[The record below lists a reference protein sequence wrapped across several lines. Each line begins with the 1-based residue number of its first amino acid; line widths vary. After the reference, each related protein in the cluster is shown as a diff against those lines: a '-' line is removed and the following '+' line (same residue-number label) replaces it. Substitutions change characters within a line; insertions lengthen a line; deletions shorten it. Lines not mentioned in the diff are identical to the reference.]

1 MRTEAG
7 GYPFSMNTLLKS
19 ATLAA
24 LLALAPAA
32 WATLEPHE
40 SSERGVSVTVTPL
53 NVEPASHVWEFRV
66 SLETHAEDLVDD
78 LVATSALV
86 DERGA
91 KRHAIA
97 WKGPGPGGH
106 HRAGVLSFE
115 AIRPMPE
122 MIELLIWRPNE
133 AAPRAFRWRLR

>member
-1 MRTEAG
+1 
-7 GYPFSMNTLLKS
+7 MNSLLKGV
-19 ATLAA
+19 TLAA
-24 LLALAPAA
+24 VLALAPAV
-32 WATLEPHE
+32 WAALEPHE
-40 SSERGVSVTVTPL
+40 SSERGVTLTVTPL
-53 NVEPASHVWEFRV
+53 NVGPASKVWDFRI
-66 SLETHAEDLVDD
+66 SLETHGEDLVDD
-78 LVATSALV
+78 LVATSVLV

-115 AIRPMPE
+115 AIRPTPE

-133 AAPRAFRWRLR
+133 AAPRAFRWKLR